1 MQCNERIVGSR
12 RLDAVSLK
20 ERVTSENNRDGETY
34 YPCERQ
40 TCYDVSRFYCTS
52 LMIPTIRCVF
62 KICVAEGCT
71 RDRSC
76 IHERSCEREETK
88 KRRWENGKI
97 EEKRVEAWNQS
108 ETRSNN
114 EKREERGRWRIIEER
129 GEGRIDRRVDII
141 INEQTT
147 GSPLNLFETPYHV
160 GWETP
165 KKPWFLSSLFRPSS
179 FCHRNTFSGILSI
192 TPERTANIIR
202 TAASLTDRKIFLRSR
217 ILWCLFG
224 VWVVCET
231 KLSYSRRH
239 LKIVICTFD
248 PRYQLPILRFFPSY
262 YHWSRGYLKASFV
275 ALWDLSIRKLIMN
288 NPVWYRV
295 FKWWRWK

>member
-20 ERVTSENNRDGETY
+20 ERVTNENNRDGETY

-62 KICVAEGCT
+62 KVRVARAIVRAYT
-71 RDRSC
+71 R
-76 IHERSCEREETK
+76 EAVKEKKQK

-160 GWETP
+160 GWETTQ
-165 KKPWFLSSLFRPSS
+165 KPWFLSSLFRPSS

-231 KLSYSRRH
+231 LFSSPLKNRDLHIRPSIPAADLAIFSFLLSLVSRIFKGIIRRA
-239 LKIVICTFD
+239 V
-248 PRYQLPILRFFPSY
+248 
-262 YHWSRGYLKASFV
+262 GSFYPET
-275 ALWDLSIRKLIMN
+275 DN
-288 NPVWYRV
+288 E
-295 FKWWRWK
+295 

>member
-62 KICVAEGCT
+62 KVRIAEGCT

-88 KRRWENGKI
+88 KKEMGEWEN
-97 EEKRVEAWNQS
+97 
-108 ETRSNN
+108 
-114 EKREERGRWRIIEER
+114 R
-129 GEGRIDRRVDII
+129 GEKDGGVKSKRNEIEQRKEGRKRKMENNRGAWRREDR
-141 INEQTT
+141 QTRW
-147 GSPLNLFETPYHV
+147 YHYKRADNRISTQFV
-160 GWETP
+160 WDSLPCRMGNP
-165 KKPWFLSSLFRPSS
+165 QKPWFLSSLFRPSS

-231 KLSYSRRH
+231 LFSSPLKNRDLHIRPSIPAADLAIFSFLLSLVSRIFKGIIRRA
-239 LKIVICTFD
+239 V
-248 PRYQLPILRFFPSY
+248 
-262 YHWSRGYLKASFV
+262 GSFYPET
-275 ALWDLSIRKLIMN
+275 DN
-288 NPVWYRV
+288 E
-295 FKWWRWK
+295 

>member
-62 KICVAEGCT
+62 KIRVAEGCT

-192 TPERTANIIR
+192 TPERTTNIIR

-224 VWVVCET
+224 VWVVWET
-231 KLSYSRRH
+231 WFSSPLKNRDLHIRPSIPAADLAIFSFLLSLVSRIFKGIIRRA
-239 LKIVICTFD
+239 V
-248 PRYQLPILRFFPSY
+248 
-262 YHWSRGYLKASFV
+262 GSFYPET
-275 ALWDLSIRKLIMN
+275 DN
-288 NPVWYRV
+288 E
-295 FKWWRWK
+295 

>member
-62 KICVAEGCT
+62 KIRVAEGCT

-231 KLSYSRRH
+231 LFSSPLKNRDLHIRPSIPAADLAIFSFLLSLVSRIFKGIIRRA
-239 LKIVICTFD
+239 VE
-248 PRYQLPILRFFPSY
+248 
-262 YHWSRGYLKASFV
+262 SFYPET
-275 ALWDLSIRKLIMN
+275 DN
-288 NPVWYRV
+288 E
-295 FKWWRWK
+295 

>member
-1 MQCNERIVGSR
+1 MWKTNVLWRFTILLYVVNDTDDTMRVQNTRCGRLHARSFVHTREKLWKR
-12 RLDAVSLK
+12 RNK
-20 ERVTSENNRDGETY
+20 
-34 YPCERQ
+34 
-40 TCYDVSRFYCTS
+40 
-52 LMIPTIRCVF
+52 
-62 KICVAEGCT
+62 
-71 RDRSC
+71 
-76 IHERSCEREETK
+76 K

-165 KKPWFLSSLFRPSS
+165 QKPWFLSSLFRPSS

-231 KLSYSRRH
+231 LFSSPLKNRDLHIRPSIPAADLAIFSFLLSLVSRIFKGIIR
-239 LKIVICTFD
+239 
-248 PRYQLPILRFFPSY
+248 R
-262 YHWSRGYLKASFV
+262 AS
-275 ALWDLSIRKLIMN
+275 WDLSIRKLIMN